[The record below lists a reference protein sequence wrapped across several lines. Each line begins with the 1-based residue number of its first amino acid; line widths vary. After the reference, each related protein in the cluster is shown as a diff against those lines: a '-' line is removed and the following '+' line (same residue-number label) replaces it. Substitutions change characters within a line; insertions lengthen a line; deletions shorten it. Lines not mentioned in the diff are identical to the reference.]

1 MRTKKEYDDPM
12 APADRILRDASVPEP
27 YKRRIR
33 EDMDECRLIP
43 LKEAVNLRMKELLAL
58 AEKEGRNGRFSED
71 GA

>member
-1 MRTKKEYDDPM
+1 
-12 APADRILRDASVPEP
+12 
-27 YKRRIR
+27 
-33 EDMDECRLIP
+33 MDECRLIP